1 MNENYKVGESQLSKL
16 NDDIT
21 IAELIYAIDS
31 LKDYT
36 APGQDRLL
44 SRDFTILLHIEAL
57 ETAS

>member
-16 NDDIT
+16 NDIT